1 MEFILL
7 FAAILLIIFALS
19 YFAFFR
25 RNSKSK
31 KIAEKNSSRAALVNC
46 PICGSPLLKGQ
57 NIISKVYR
65 PMNVPDQRCTVSGCQ
80 NCFPICKAGVKRI
93 CPVCAKSIPQDGYL
107 VSRLF
112 NRTQGKKHVM
122 IVGCNQCLHNEVK

>member
-1 MEFILL
+1 MEIVFL
-7 FAAILLIIFALS
+7 FVAILLIIFALS
-19 YFAFFR
+19 YFAFFKR
-25 RNSKSK
+25 KSK
-31 KIAEKNSSRAALVNC
+31 KTAEKETSRPTLVNC
-46 PICGSPLLKGQ
+46 PLCGLPLLKGQ

-65 PMNVPDQRCTVSGCQ
+65 PMNVPDQRCTVSGCP
-80 NCFPICKAGVKRI
+80 NCFPVCKAGVKRI
-93 CPVCAKSIPQDGYL
+93 CPVCAKTVPQDGYL

>member
-65 PMNVPDQRCTVSGCQ
+65 PMNVPDPQQLQNRIYYFLTFSSPFSLLICYRVTCGNYFSCFIRSVSAI
-80 NCFPICKAGVKRI
+80 N
-93 CPVCAKSIPQDGYL
+93 KSTSFASIFF
-107 VSRLF
+107 LF
-112 NRTQGKKHVM
+112 SS
-122 IVGCNQCLHNEVK
+122 